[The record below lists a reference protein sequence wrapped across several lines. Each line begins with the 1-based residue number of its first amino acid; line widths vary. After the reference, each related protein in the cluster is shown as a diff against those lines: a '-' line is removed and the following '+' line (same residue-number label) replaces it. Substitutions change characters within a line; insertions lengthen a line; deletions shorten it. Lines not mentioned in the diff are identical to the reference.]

1 VKKPKPFVFED
12 GGEARRFAPA
22 TLRNRDAIADV
33 LRPILPPSGTVLE
46 IASGTGEH
54 ILYFAG
60 LFPDLIWQPS
70 DPDTSALVSIE
81 AWRSEAKL
89 PNLQPPLKLD
99 VIARDWAVEGVDGI
113 ICINMIHIAPWE
125 AAIGLMEGAGKLLPT
140 GGLLYLYGPYREEGV
155 SLAQSNASFDISLK
169 SRNPAWGLKETVD
182 VIALAKNN
190 GLSFEKRVE
199 MPSNNLSLIFRKE

>member
-1 VKKPKPFVFED
+1 MTTPKPFVFED
-12 GGEARRFAPA
+12 SGEARRFALA
-22 TLRNRDAIADV
+22 TSRNRDAIADV

-70 DPDTSALVSIE
+70 DPDKAALASIE
-81 AWRSEAKL
+81 AWRGEAKL
-89 PNLQPPLKLD
+89 ANIQSPLELD
-99 VIARDWAVEGVDGI
+99 VMARDWAVDGVDAI

-125 AAIGLMEGAGKLLPT
+125 AAVGLMEGAGKLLPP

-155 SLAQSNASFDISLK
+155 SLAESNASFDLSLK
-169 SRNPAWGLKETVD
+169 SRNPAWGLREVSD
-182 VIALAKNN
+182 VVALANSN
-190 GLSFEKRVE
+190 GLGLEKRVE
-199 MPSNNLSLIFRKE
+199 MPANNRSLIFRKS